1 MKIEHDAAGRR
12 FFTDLPSGTALMAY
26 APAGEGVMD
35 FYSTYVPPPERGR
48 GVAGWL
54 VEAGLAWARAEGV
67 RVIPTCWFVA
77 QWIRAHPEHA
87 DLVAG

>member
-1 MKIEHDAAGRR
+1 MQIEHDPTGRR
-12 FFTDLPSGTALMAY
+12 FVTDLPSGTALLAY
-26 APAGEGVMD
+26 APVGERVVD

-48 GVAGWL
+48 GVAGRL

-67 RVIPTCWFVA
+67 RIIPTCWFVA

-87 DLVAG
+87 DLVAP

>member
-1 MKIEHDAAGRR
+1 MQIVHDPAGHRFAAE
-12 FFTDLPSGTALMAY
+12 LASGTATLAY

-35 FYSTYVPPPERGR
+35 FYSTYVPAAERGR
-48 GVAGWL
+48 GVAGHL
-54 VEAGLAWARAEGV
+54 VEAGLAWARAERL

-87 DLVAG
+87 DLQA